1 VIFSEKGTGESSS
14 QQQISFNNR
23 ESQPLKTFDEM
34 ADGVSTLSSNKDNFA
49 SINNTV
55 IISKNDTMQHKV

>member
-1 VIFSEKGTGESSS
+1 VIFSEKATGESCS

-23 ESQPLKTFDEM
+23 ESQPLKTFEEM
-34 ADGVSTLSSNKDNFA
+34 ADRVSTLSTNKDNFS

-55 IISKNDTMQHKV
+55 IISKNDTIQHKV

>member
-34 ADGVSTLSSNKDNFA
+34 ADGVSTLSSNKDNFT